1 MTQKLADAIK
11 LTLISPNEPDVNLE
25 PANVVDGLFFIGR
38 AIEQVARSLSDLGT
52 AGASTPMGAI
62 EVLAMELKTASEL
75 IAGAMD
81 QSSTNGE

>member
-1 MTQKLADAIK
+1 VTRKLADAIE
-11 LTLISPNEPDVNLE
+11 LTLISPNETDVNLE

-62 EVLAMELKTASEL
+62 EVLALELKTAAEL
-75 IAGAMD
+75 IAATME
-81 QSSTNGE
+81 QSSINGE

>member
-1 MTQKLADAIK
+1 MTRKLADAIE
-11 LTLISPNEPDVNLE
+11 LTLISPNETDVNLE

-38 AIEQVARSLSDLGT
+38 AIQKVAHALSDLGT
-52 AGASTPMGAI
+52 AGAATPMGAI

>member
-1 MTQKLADAIK
+1 MTRKLADAIE
-11 LTLISPNEPDVNLE
+11 LTLISPNETDVNLE

-38 AIEQVARSLSDLGT
+38 AIQKVAHALSDLGT
-52 AGASTPMGAI
+52 GSAETPFGAI